1 MRACLATGLPLW
13 MEIILFVLRW
23 GGVAG
28 ELLPQGATGVS
39 TQVFLWS
46 ATAAKLRVDF
56 YRLCCWQIF
65 LHLGWVGLGGTTGT
79 GPQ

>member
-28 ELLPQGATGVS
+28 ELLPQGAAGVS
-39 TQVFLWS
+39 TQVFS
-46 ATAAKLRVDF
+46 VERN
-56 YRLCCWQIF
+56 CCEAESGFLSSLLLANIF
-65 LHLGWVGLGGTTGT
+65 APTSVVVGL
-79 GPQ
+79 